1 MHLQAH
7 HIGGISTII
16 PNSPT
21 NPVAASR
28 ATTTPNINNPPK
40 SKVKKGTEKEN
51 VLANK
56 GWMFRQRGS
65 KKCRILQV
73 NRVMRSKMYREIS
86 KGIFNQKKA
95 CVC

>member
-1 MHLQAH
+1 MQPHR
-7 HIGGISTII
+7 IGGISTII

-21 NPVAASR
+21 NPAAASR
-28 ATTTPNINNPPK
+28 ATTAPNINDPPK
-40 SKVKKGTEKEN
+40 YKVKKGTKKEN
-51 VLANK
+51 MLANK

-73 NRVMRSKMYREIS
+73 NQVMRSKMYREIS